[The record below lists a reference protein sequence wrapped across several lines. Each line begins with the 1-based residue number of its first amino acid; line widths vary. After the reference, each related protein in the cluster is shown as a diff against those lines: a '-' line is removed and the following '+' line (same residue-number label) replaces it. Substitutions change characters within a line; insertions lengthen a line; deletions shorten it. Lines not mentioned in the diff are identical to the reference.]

1 MAGVITAGVITAG
14 AMCMCNTWSG
24 MASPSQKGR
33 FGADAVLDLSISKL
47 KLDTCHSG
55 MSPKCGRSPT
65 SP

>member
-1 MAGVITAGVITAG
+1 MAGVITTG
-14 AMCMCNTWSG
+14 AMAYMYMCMCNTWSG

-55 MSPKCGRSPT
+55 LSPKCGRSPT